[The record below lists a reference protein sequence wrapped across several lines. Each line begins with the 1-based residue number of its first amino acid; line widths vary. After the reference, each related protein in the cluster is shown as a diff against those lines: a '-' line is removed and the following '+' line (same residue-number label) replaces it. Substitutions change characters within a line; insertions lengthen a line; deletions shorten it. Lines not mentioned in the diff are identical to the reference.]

1 MTGPYQ
7 RPDQAVITEVETLVR
22 HLADELGAWRRRC
35 LRSEAE
41 LGDLKARSATGT
53 GPGLSET
60 RARAV
65 ELEQEN
71 VELRRRLEAARE
83 RLGALTARLAFLER
97 GLTERL

>member
-1 MTGPYQ
+1 MAGFYQ
-7 RPDQAVITEVETLVR
+7 RPDQAALAEVETLVR
-22 HLADELGAWRRRC
+22 HLADELGSWRRRC
-35 LRSEAE
+35 LRAEAE
-41 LGDLKARSATGT
+41 LGDLKAAAGGAT

-65 ELEQEN
+65 GLEQEN

-83 RLGALTARLAFLER
+83 RLGALNARLAFLER

>member
-1 MTGPYQ
+1 MGAYQ
-7 RPDQAVITEVETLVR
+7 RPDQAALAEVETLAR
-22 HLADELGAWRRRC
+22 HLVEELGAWRRRC
-35 LRSEAE
+35 LRAEAE
-41 LGDLKARSATGT
+41 LNDVRSRTGPVT

-83 RLGALTARLAFLER
+83 RLGGLSARLAFLER
-97 GLTERL
+97 GLSERL

>member
-1 MTGPYQ
+1 MGAPYQ
-7 RPDQAVITEVETLVR
+7 RPDTAAIAEIEALTR
-22 HLADELGAWRRRC
+22 HLVEELATWRRRC
-35 LRSEAE
+35 LRAEAE
-41 LGDLKARSATGT
+41 LSDLRSRTGTST

-71 VELRRRLEAARE
+71 VELRRRVEAARE